1 MDYVVEHEVR
11 IGQVPDYAS
20 TGQVL
25 LPENPI
31 EDAESTV
38 ARRLA
43 FLHLQMNEVL
53 SPSTMEAFTQDV
65 RRMSL
70 QKSRKL
76 IDQRSPLRSD
86 GSRMKCL
93 RAHDERGQLAMH
105 GFALCT
111 AKSGGAGWKTCYYVY
126 TTAVIGSFSTLYDC
140 INDLEKITIMKKYL
154 FFLFIIGA
162 FVSCAQDKE
171 RDQSIADSLFVQIA
185 NSPEYFQY
193 ERALSTI
200 KPFIFTEYRDLNM
213 DSLHQKVV
221 SANLEMD
228 ENCYVSDPW
237 RTNRPRAA
245 VFAPELP
252 GRPSYWGI
260 RRKVSR
266 FPHIRKRGFQPGA
279 RDVSQQASCL

>member
-1 MDYVVEHEVR
+1 MRLRLIIGVLGTLFFTLLTWSCEKETIQVHKSPVFSQQKWTVDELVKELSSIMDYVVEHEVR

-86 GSRMKCL
+86 GSRIKCL

-140 INDLEKITIMKKYL
+140 INDLEK
-154 FFLFIIGA
+154 
-162 FVSCAQDKE
+162 
-171 RDQSIADSLFVQIA
+171 
-185 NSPEYFQY
+185 
-193 ERALSTI
+193 
-200 KPFIFTEYRDLNM
+200 
-213 DSLHQKVV
+213 
-221 SANLEMD
+221 
-228 ENCYVSDPW
+228 
-237 RTNRPRAA
+237 
-245 VFAPELP
+245 
-252 GRPSYWGI
+252 
-260 RRKVSR
+260 
-266 FPHIRKRGFQPGA
+266 
-279 RDVSQQASCL
+279 